1 MPSLSSTP
9 VALLQAASVPD
20 TIVTKTVAVRSLF
33 DYTGGILEIVVLLTA
48 VVALVATAGL
58 LVAMRKGVLA
68 AQASVEKLTEEARP
82 LLRNASDVV
91 RDARITVDAVRRDV
105 ERLSGAAGA
114 IGDELRHVADLAA
127 ERIDDVNAVLDVV
140 QDELEQS
147 AISTVSAL
155 RGVRVGA
162 LALGSALGGG
172 GRRRG
177 RDRAERS
184 SDAPERP
191 ARRRRA
197 DPPDAD
203 VASTDDDDD
212 LA

>member
-1 MPSLSSTP
+1 MPSLPSTP
-9 VALLQAASVPD
+9 AAWLQAASVPD
-20 TIVTKTVAVRSLF
+20 TIVAKTVAVRSLF

-48 VVALVATAGL
+48 IIVLVATAGL

-172 GRRRG
+172 SGRRRG

-203 VASTDDDDD
+203 DDDS
-212 LA
+212 A